1 MNNQKQVAQIWNR
14 GVGDISQTNT
24 SDVHACTN
32 PNTRHRGE
40 ICHCRHCRRQCKIFC
55 QWCKFLQK
63 RSCFVFLSLKLLK
76 FSEIK
81 GVKSLAWKSG
91 CVQISCLPQ
100 HHCHHKS
107 RCQYHSEKRISSPN
121 LTGTHYQGVPPSI
134 AFEMIII
141 NLALV
146 IGCQRCFENFG
157 FLRHRWL
164 FACVQT

>member
-1 MNNQKQVAQIWNR
+1 MKKKNPRKEAFHDHTCHTVQRQSEVRFVTAVTAAGSVNFFPSGVNLSKNTHFFVYITKAVEIQWN
-14 GVGDISQTNT
+14 
-24 SDVHACTN
+24 
-32 PNTRHRGE
+32 
-40 ICHCRHCRRQCKIFC
+40 
-55 QWCKFLQK
+55 
-63 RSCFVFLSLKLLK
+63 
-76 FSEIK
+76 K

>member
-1 MNNQKQVAQIWNR
+1 MWDFWCWSICSAFVLGENLSWFIMFVLILSAQFLCSTHTPSWLPKQQVYR
-14 GVGDISQTNT
+14 
-24 SDVHACTN
+24 
-32 PNTRHRGE
+32 
-40 ICHCRHCRRQCKIFC
+40 
-55 QWCKFLQK
+55 L
-63 RSCFVFLSLKLLK
+63 LKLLK

-157 FLRHRWL
+157 FLRHSWL